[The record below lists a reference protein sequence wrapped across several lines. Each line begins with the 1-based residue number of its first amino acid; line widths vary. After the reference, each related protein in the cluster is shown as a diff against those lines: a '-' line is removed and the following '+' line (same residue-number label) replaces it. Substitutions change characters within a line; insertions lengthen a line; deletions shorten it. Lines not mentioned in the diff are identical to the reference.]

1 MRRRLSTIVVP
12 LVLICFGVIGS
23 AAAQTAQIVSTYT
36 STAPKDCRA
45 LRGGGNSESSMRAC
59 KGPFGLAVVV
69 CEGDLRETVSA
80 GRSVKIAENE
90 PAAKTW
96 FGPFNSTNNT
106 IEWRSAG
113 KSKPF
118 AMIQRWHLADN
129 DDADKNSRPIAKPLL
144 VVTRLQPGE
153 VCHVAYID
161 VQANPDANDL
171 ARKAADEIAR
181 DFRCGTDKVQV
192 TGNRGRATELAAP
205 D

>member
-12 LVLICFGVIGS
+12 LILIGSGVIGP

-45 LRGGGNSESSMRAC
+45 LRGEGNSDSSMRAC

-69 CEGDLRETVSA
+69 SEGDLRETVSA

-96 FGPFNSTNNT
+96 FGPFNSTTHT
-106 IEWRSAG
+106 IEWRSPG

-129 DDADKNSRPIAKPLL
+129 DDADKDHRPIAKPLL
-144 VVTRLQPGE
+144 VVMRLQPGK
-153 VCHVAYID
+153 VCHVAYVD

-181 DFRCGTDKVQV
+181 DFKCGTDKVQV
-192 TGNRGRATELAAP
+192 IGNRGRATELATP